1 MPIFCRFSRNLRATH
16 VFSQNPTGGTWSHAA
31 HASHYRIPDLY
42 LNKVREDMVHLE
54 DVFERGEKR
63 THKSGWGGTLENGN
77 MRILCTKSGGCACE
91 EVFIMLSRL
100 LEFMTC

>member
-1 MPIFCRFSRNLRATH
+1 MSFLKTRLAVECR
-16 VFSQNPTGGTWSHAA
+16 TWSHAV

-63 THKSGWGGTLENGN
+63 THKFGWGGTLEDGN
-77 MRILCTKSGGCACE
+77 KRMCMRGGIYNAISSPG
-91 EVFIMLSRL
+91 VHDVLMG
-100 LEFMTC
+100 

>member
-1 MPIFCRFSRNLRATH
+1 MSFLKTRLAVECR
-16 VFSQNPTGGTWSHAA
+16 TWSHAV
-31 HASHYRIPDLY
+31 HTSHYRIPDLY
-42 LNKVREDMVHLE
+42 LNKVRDDMVHLE